1 MKKTIIAVIV
11 VLATVLTVNAEECC
25 ASGHGDLSL
34 VARVGYSIGGTAPL
48 PLPAEIRNLN
58 SFTPQASISVGL
70 DLVKNWNRKWGTLL
84 GVRVEN
90 KGMREDANVKN
101 YHMEIVMQNNN
112 NLAGY
117 FTGNETTFVRQWMV
131 TVPVMATLTV
141 NKVMLKCGPYAS
153 VVFNREFSGWAH
165 NGYLRVDD
173 PTGDKVMLG
182 EGPDER
188 GDYDFSESMR
198 DVQLGVQLG
207 ADWHLSKRWGL
218 YADISW
224 GLTGIF
230 KADFKTIEQ
239 TLYPIYGTIGVT
251 YRIH

>member
-1 MKKTIIAVIV
+1 MKTTIIAVIV

-25 ASGHGDLSL
+25 TSGHGDLSL

-48 PLPAEIRNLN
+48 PLPAEIRKLN

-173 PTGDKVMLG
+173 
-182 EGPDER
+182 
-188 GDYDFSESMR
+188 
-198 DVQLGVQLG
+198 
-207 ADWHLSKRWGL
+207 LSKRWGL

>member
-1 MKKTIIAVIV
+1 MKKTIIAVIAALV
-11 VLATVLTVNAEECC
+11 TGLTVNAEECC
-25 ASGHGDLSL
+25 TSGHGDLSL
-34 VARVGYSIGGTAPL
+34 VARAGYSIGGTAPL
-48 PLPAEIRNLN
+48 PLPAEIRKLN

-84 GVRVEN
+84 GLRVEN

-101 YHMEIVMQNNN
+101 YYMEITKGGESM
-112 NLAGY
+112 AGN
-117 FTGNETTFVRQWMV
+117 FTGNEMTFVRQWMV

-173 PTGDKVMLG
+173 PTGEKIMIG

-198 DVQLGVQLG
+198 D
-207 ADWHLSKRWGL
+207 LSKRWGL

>member
-1 MKKTIIAVIV
+1 MKKTIIAVIAALV
-11 VLATVLTVNAEECC
+11 TVLTVNAEECR
-25 ASGHGDLSL
+25 ASGCGDLSL

-48 PLPAEIRNLN
+48 PMPAEIRKLN
-58 SFTPQASISVGL
+58 SFTPQASISAGV
-70 DLVKNWNRKWGTLL
+70 DLVKNWNRKWGTLV

-101 YHMEIVMQNNN
+101 YYMELTKGGESISGN
-112 NLAGY
+112 
-117 FTGNETTFVRQWMV
+117 FTGDEVTYVKQWMV
-131 TVPVMATLTV
+131 TVPVLATLTV

-153 VVFNREFSGWAH
+153 AVFNREFSGWAH

-173 PTGDKVMLG
+173 PTGEKIMIG

-188 GDYDFSESMR
+188 GDYDFSENMR
-198 DVQLGVQLG
+198 DVQLGVMLG

-224 GLTGIF
+224 GLTGVF
-230 KADFKTIEQ
+230 KGDFKTIEQ

-251 YRIH
+251 YRIR

>member
-1 MKKTIIAVIV
+1 MKKTIIAVIAALV
-11 VLATVLTVNAEECC
+11 TVLTVNAEEC
-25 ASGHGDLSL
+25 SGSGRGDLSL

-48 PLPAEIRNLN
+48 PLPAEIRKLN

-84 GVRVEN
+84 GLRVEN

-101 YHMEIVMQNNN
+101 YYMEITKGGESM
-112 NLAGY
+112 AGN
-117 FTGNETTFVRQWMV
+117 FTGNEMTFVRQWMV
-131 TVPVMATLTV
+131 TVPVMATLTM

-165 NGYLRVDD
+165 NGYLRVDA
-173 PTGDKVMLG
+173 PTGEKIMIG

-251 YRIH
+251 YRIR